1 MGMPISVSSGPAP
14 GGLPDPAELSPAP
27 GGRGRTALS
36 RLTTAIRRNR
46 KATAGVIL
54 LLLFTLVALFPNLI
68 PHYSPT
74 EIFYGPKCPS
84 CYSRP
89 ALVQAWPSS
98 AHWLG
103 TDLEGHDVFTQ
114 VIVGTRPVLILAVVT
129 GLLTTFIA
137 VIVGVAAAYLGGMT
151 DSLLNLLTDVLLVIP
166 LFPLLIIIVKYAGQS
181 GNLVLI
187 LVLTITG
194 WSYTARQLRSQA
206 MSLRNRDFLLAAR
219 VRGERSFYVITVEMI
234 PTMTSLLLACFLGNA
249 LYAVLAGSGLQFLG
263 LGDPNLVSWGTT
275 LYWADSQG
283 ALQSGLYLWEI
294 VPGLCIALLGAA
306 FALLNYAFDEI
317 SNPALRPLRAR
328 KRPKKAKAV
337 VAAPLGR
344 GLATDDAHAS

>member
-1 MGMPISVSSGPAP
+1 MAVPISVSSGPPA
-14 GGLPDPAELSPAP
+14 GLPDPSALPAP
-27 GGRGRTALS
+27 QGARHRAALS

-54 LLLFTLVALFPNLI
+54 LVLFTLIALFPNLI

-74 EIFYGPKCPS
+74 EIFYGPKCAS
-84 CYSRP
+84 CYSSP
-89 ALVQAWPSS
+89 ALVQASPTS

-103 TDLEGHDVFTQ
+103 TDLQGHDVFSQ
-114 VIVGTRPVLILAVVT
+114 VIVGTRAVLVLAVVT
-129 GLLTTFIA
+129 GLLTTLIA
-137 VIVGVAAAYLGGMT
+137 MVVGVAAAYLGGT
-151 DSLLNLLTDVLLVIP
+151 WDSVLNLVTDVLLVIP
-166 LFPLLIIIVKYAGQS
+166 LFPLLIVIVKYAGQS
-181 GNLVLI
+181 GNVVLI
-187 LVLTITG
+187 AVLTITG

-206 MSLRNRDFLLAAR
+206 QSLRNRDFLLAAK
-219 VRGERSFYVITVEMI
+219 VRGERAFYIIMVEMI
-234 PTMTSLLLACFLGNA
+234 PTMTSLLLACFLTNA

-263 LGDPNLVSWGTT
+263 LGDPNMVSWGTT

-317 SNPALRPLRAR
+317 SNPALRPLRAKKVR
-328 KRPKKAKAV
+328 KKTALAIPV
-337 VAAPLGR
+337 GR
-344 GLATDDAHAS
+344 ELATDDAHAG

>member
-1 MGMPISVSSGPAP
+1 MAVPISVTGEPP
-14 GGLPDPAELSPAP
+14 IGLPDPSALPAAP
-27 GGRGRTALS
+27 GARGRKPLS

-54 LLLFTLVALFPNLI
+54 LLLFTLIALFPGLI

-74 EIFYGPKCPS
+74 EIFYAPKCPT
-84 CYSRP
+84 CYSQP
-89 ALVQAWPSS
+89 ALVQATPSS

-103 TDLEGHDVFTQ
+103 TDLEGHDVFSN
-114 VIVGTRPVLILAVVT
+114 VIVGTREVMVLAVVT
-129 GLLTTFIA
+129 GLLTTLIA
-137 VIVGVAAAYLGGMT
+137 VVVGVAAAYLGGT
-151 DSLLNLLTDVLLVIP
+151 WDGVLNLVTDVLLVIP
-166 LFPLLIIIVKYAGQS
+166 LFPLLIVIVKYAGQS
-181 GNLVLI
+181 GNVVLI
-187 LVLTITG
+187 AVLTITG

-206 MSLRNRDFLLAAR
+206 QSLRNRDFLLAAK
-219 VRGERSFYVITVEMI
+219 VRGERSFYVIMVEII
-234 PTMTSLLLACFLGNA
+234 PTMTSLLLACFLTNA

-263 LGDPNLVSWGTT
+263 LGDPNSVSWGTT

-317 SNPALRPLRAR
+317 GNPALRPLRAKKAR
-328 KRPKKAKAV
+328 KRTALAV
-337 VAAPLGR
+337 SVGR
-344 GLATDDAHAS
+344 ELATDDAHAG

>member
-1 MGMPISVSSGPAP
+1 MTIPTYVSSEPA
-14 GGLPDPAELSPAP
+14 GLPDPSALPTA
-27 GGRGRTALS
+27 GGARGRAGAG
-36 RLTTAIRRNR
+36 RLTAAIRRNR

-54 LLLFTLVALFPNLI
+54 LLIFTIIALFPSLI

-74 EIFYGPKCPS
+74 EIFYAPKCPT
-84 CYSRP
+84 CYSQP
-89 ALVQAWPSS
+89 ALVQAWPSA

-103 TDLEGHDVFTQ
+103 TDLEGHDVFSQ
-114 VIVGTRPVLILAVVT
+114 VLIGTRPVLILAVVT
-129 GLLTTFIA
+129 GLLTTLIA
-137 VIVGVAAAYLGGMT
+137 MVVGVAAAYLGGT
-151 DSLLNLLTDVLLVIP
+151 WDSVLNLITDVLLVIP
-166 LFPLLIIIVKYAGQS
+166 LFPLLIVIVKYLGQS
-181 GNLVLI
+181 GNVVLI
-187 LVLTITG
+187 LVLTVTG

-206 MSLRNRDFLLAAR
+206 QSLRNRDFLLAAR
-219 VRGERSFYVITVEMI
+219 VRGERSFYIIMVEMI

-249 LYAVLAGSGLQFLG
+249 LYAVLASSGLQFLG

-317 SNPALRPLRAR
+317 SNPALRPLRKKRVGR
-328 KRPKKAKAV
+328 KAALAV
-337 VAAPLGR
+337 PVSR
-344 GLATDDAHAS
+344 RLASDDVHAS

>member
-1 MGMPISVSSGPAP
+1 MAVPISVTGGPPAD
-14 GGLPDPAELSPAP
+14 LPDPSALPAAQ
-27 GGRGRTALS
+27 GARGRKPLS

-54 LLLFTLVALFPNLI
+54 LLLFTVIALFPGLI

-74 EIFYGPKCPS
+74 EIFYAPKCPT
-84 CYSRP
+84 CYSQP
-89 ALVQAWPSS
+89 ALVQATPSS

-103 TDLEGHDVFTQ
+103 TDLEGHDVFSL
-114 VIVGTRPVLILAVVT
+114 VIVGTREVMVLAVVT
-129 GLLTTFIA
+129 GLLTTLIA
-137 VIVGVAAAYLGGMT
+137 VIVGVAAAYLGGT
-151 DSLLNLLTDVLLVIP
+151 WDGVLNLVTDVLLVIP
-166 LFPLLIIIVKYAGQS
+166 LFPLLIVIVKYAGQS
-181 GNLVLI
+181 GNVVMI
-187 LVLTITG
+187 AVLTITG

-206 MSLRNRDFLLAAR
+206 QSLRNRDFLLAAK
-219 VRGERSFYVITVEMI
+219 VRGERSFYVIMVEII
-234 PTMTSLLLACFLGNA
+234 PTMTSLLLACFLTNA

-317 SNPALRPLRAR
+317 SNPALRPLRAKKAR
-328 KRPKKAKAV
+328 KRAALAV
-337 VAAPLGR
+337 PVGR
-344 GLATDDAHAS
+344 EFATDDAHAG

>member
-1 MGMPISVSSGPAP
+1 MAVPISISRGQSA
-14 GGLPDPAELSPAP
+14 GLPEPSALPA
-27 GGRGRTALS
+27 GGGKRGRALG
-36 RLTTAIRRNR
+36 RLTSAIRRNR
-46 KATAGVIL
+46 KATAGLIL

-84 CYSRP
+84 CYSAP
-89 ALVQAWPSS
+89 ALVQATPSS

-103 TDLEGHDVFTQ
+103 TDLEGHDVFAQ
-114 VIVGTRPVLILAVVT
+114 VIVGTRAVLVLAVVT
-129 GLLTTFIA
+129 GLLTTLIA
-137 VIVGVAAAYLGGMT
+137 VVVGVAAAYLGGT
-151 DSLLNLLTDVLLVIP
+151 WDSVLNLVTDVLLVIP
-166 LFPLLIIIVKYAGQS
+166 LFPLLIVIVKYAGQS
-181 GNLVLI
+181 GNVVLI
-187 LVLTITG
+187 AVLTITG

-206 MSLRNRDFLLAAR
+206 QSLRNRDFLLAAR
-219 VRGERSFYVITVEMI
+219 VRGERAFYIIMVEMI
-234 PTMTSLLLACFLGNA
+234 PTMTSLLLACFLTNA

-263 LGDPNLVSWGTT
+263 LGDPNMISWGTT

-317 SNPALRPLRAR
+317 SNPALRPMRAR
-328 KRPKKAKAV
+328 AKRRK
-337 VAAPLGR
+337 APLATPVGGR
-344 GLATDDAHAS
+344 LVTDDAHAG

>member
-1 MGMPISVSSGPAP
+1 MGMPPSVSAGPQTVA
-14 GGLPDPAELSPAP
+14 LPDPSALPAAP
-27 GGRGRTALS
+27 GKRGRTALS

-54 LLLFTLVALFPNLI
+54 LLLFTLIALFPNVI
-68 PHYSPT
+68 PHYNPA
-74 EIFYGPKCPS
+74 EIFYGPKCAS
-84 CYSRP
+84 CYSRL
-89 ALVQAWPSS
+89 ALVQPWWSS

-103 TDLEGHDVFTQ
+103 TDLEGHDVFSQ
-114 VIVGTRPVLILAVVT
+114 VVVGTRPVLVLAVVT
-129 GLLTTFIA
+129 GLLTTLIA
-137 VIVGVAAAYLGGMT
+137 VIIGVAAAYLGGVT
-151 DSLLNLLTDVLLVIP
+151 DSMLNLLTDVLLVIP
-166 LFPLLIIIVKYAGQS
+166 LFPLLIVIVKYAGQS
-181 GNLVLI
+181 GNVVLI

-206 MSLRNRDFLLAAR
+206 QSLRNRDFLLAAR
-219 VRGERSFYVITVEMI
+219 VRGERPFYVIMVEMI

-263 LGDPNLVSWGTT
+263 LGDPSMVSWGTT

-317 SNPALRPLRAR
+317 SNPALRPMRARAKRAR
-328 KRPKKAKAV
+328 KR
-337 VAAPLGR
+337 AALAIPVGR
-344 GLATDDAHAS
+344 ELASDDAHAS

>member
-1 MGMPISVSSGPAP
+1 MAMPISVNSVPPPAGLPGPSALPVAP
-14 GGLPDPAELSPAP
+14 GA
-27 GGRGRTALS
+27 RGRTVLS
-36 RLTTAIRRNR
+36 RLATAIRRNR

-54 LLLFTLVALFPNLI
+54 LLLFTLIALFPVLI

-74 EIFYGPKCPS
+74 EIFYAPKCPS
-84 CYSRP
+84 CYSQP
-89 ALVQAWPSS
+89 ALVQATPSS

-103 TDLEGHDVFTQ
+103 TDLEGHDVFSQ
-114 VIVGTRPVLILAVVT
+114 VIVGTRPVLVLAVVT

-137 VIVGVAAAYLGGMT
+137 VMVGVAAAYLGGMW
-151 DSLLNLLTDVLLVIP
+151 DSSLNLLTDVLLVIP
-166 LFPLLIIIVKYAGQS
+166 LFPLLIVIVKYVGQS

-194 WSYTARQLRSQA
+194 WSYTARQLRAQA
-206 MSLRNRDFLLAAR
+206 QSLRNRDFLLAAR
-219 VRGERSFYVITVEMI
+219 VRGERPFYVIAVEMI

-317 SNPALRPLRAR
+317 GNPALRPLRAKK
-328 KRPKKAKAV
+328 KRKKAVIATT
-337 VAAPLGR
+337 PLGR